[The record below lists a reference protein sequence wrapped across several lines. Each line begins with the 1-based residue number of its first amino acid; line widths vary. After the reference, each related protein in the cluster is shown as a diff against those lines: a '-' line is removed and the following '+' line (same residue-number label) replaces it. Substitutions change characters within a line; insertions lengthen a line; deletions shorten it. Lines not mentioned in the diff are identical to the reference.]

1 MGESRE
7 CDVVV
12 AGGGPAG
19 TTAAALLSRRG
30 WNVTLFE
37 RDTHPRFHI
46 GESLLPMNMPILDQ
60 LGVLDRVRRI
70 GVLKPGADFT
80 AGRNAAPHR
89 SFCFSSALRDSPA
102 YAFQVRRSEFDA
114 LLFENCLEAGVNAL
128 EGHCVTSVVFGE
140 PHCVNVRAPDD
151 SEQTWGCRYLIDAS
165 GQETLLATQERWRVR
180 NPHHAAAA
188 IFAHFEGVTER
199 SGGEA
204 GNISVYWFEAGWLWL
219 IPLTGGVMSIGAVC
233 RPAYLR
239 KRRGSH
245 DEFLRETIELCPGAS
260 ARCRNARQV
269 MPSRVAANYSYF
281 SRRQV
286 GAGYAMIGDAF
297 AFVDPVFSSGVYL
310 AMSSATRIVPV
321 VERWLAGEQR
331 AYRREARRYGRTVRR
346 GLDTF
351 CWFIYRFT
359 TPTMRRLFERPRKL
373 FKLEQAVVSMLAGD
387 VYEGRELRLRL
398 ALFKTVY
405 AITRLVGRCTRQ
417 PVASP

>member
-1 MGESRE
+1 MRVNRE

-12 AGGGPAG
+12 VGGGPAG

-46 GESLLPMNMPILDQ
+46 GESLLPMNIPILDE
-60 LGVLDRVRRI
+60 LGVLERVRRI

-80 AGRNAAPHR
+80 ADGDAVSHQ
-89 SFCFSSALRDSPA
+89 SFRFSSALRGSPD

-114 LLFENCLEAGVNAL
+114 LLFENCRAAGANAL
-128 EGHCVTSVVFGE
+128 EGHCVTGISFGRL
-140 PHCVNVRAPDD
+140 HQVRVRAPDGTG
-151 SEQTWGCRYLIDAS
+151 QTWRCRYLVDAS
-165 GQETLLATQERWRVR
+165 GQQTLLAKQERWRVR
-180 NPHHAAAA
+180 NKRHAAAA
-188 IFAHFEGVTER
+188 IFAHFEGVAER
-199 SGGEA
+199 SGCEA

-219 IPLTGGVMSIGAVC
+219 IPLTGGIMSVGAVC
-233 RPAYLR
+233 RPEYL
-239 KRRGSH
+239 KQRRGSR
-245 DEFLRETIELCPGAS
+245 DEFLRETLELCPGAH
-260 ARCRNARQV
+260 ARCRDARQI
-269 MPSRVAANYSYF
+269 MPAQVAANYSYF
-281 SRRQV
+281 SQRSV

-321 VERWLAGEQR
+321 VELWLAGERR
-331 AYRREARRYGRTVRR
+331 AYRREARRYSRSVRR

-359 TPTMRRLFERPRKL
+359 TPAMRRLFERPSNV
-373 FKLEQAVVSMLAGD
+373 FKLEQAVISMLAGD

-405 AITRLVGRCTRQ
+405 ALTRLAGSRARAAV
-417 PVASP
+417 SP